1 VPLLAVPNVSEGRDP
16 GVIAAVGEA
25 FGPGVVDVH
34 SDPDHNRSVF
44 TIVGEPGRL
53 AEAVLDGARAAV
65 ERIDLTRHSG
75 VHPHVGAVD
84 VAPIVH
90 TDRRSRGAASAEA
103 LVLGDLLGRHL
114 DIPVLLYGALAQ
126 GRTRA
131 ELRRGGP
138 QELARRLAAGELVPD
153 FGPHKAHPTAGAT
166 LVASRPPL
174 VAFNLVVD
182 ADVATAKAIARRVR
196 EGGEDGIA
204 GVRALGLET
213 RKGIQLSFNLEAPMH
228 LRDLIDAVQRHARVR
243 EAELV
248 GLAPQ
253 AAFDD
258 FPRDLPIPGFEP
270 QRHIIE
276 RVLETQVS

>member
-1 VPLLAVPNVSEGRDP
+1 M
-16 GVIAAVGEA
+16 IAAIGEA

-53 AEAVLDGARAAV
+53 ADAVLNGARAAV
-65 ERIDLTRHSG
+65 ERIDLSRHDG

-90 TDRRSRGAASAEA
+90 TDKRSRGAASAEA

-114 DIPVLLYGALAQ
+114 DIPVLLYGQLAQ

-138 QELARRLAAGELVPD
+138 QELARRIAAGELVPE
-153 FGPHKAHPTAGAT
+153 FGPHRAHPTAGAT
-166 LVASRPPL
+166 LVAARPPL
-174 VAFNLVVD
+174 IAFNLLID
-182 ADVATAKAIARRVR
+182 ADLQTARQIATDIR
-196 EGGEDGIA
+196 EGGADGIT
-204 GVRALGLET
+204 GVRAIGLET
-213 RKGIQLSFNLEAPMH
+213 RKGTQLSFNVETPMP